1 MTLTNPS
8 LFPEACAFPDAENGN
23 LPTLISY
30 PFSIAC
36 SSVYPTE
43 AISGLQYV
51 QPGWNYAASSR
62 FVWNNP

>member
-36 SSVYPTE
+36 YSVYPTE

-51 QPGWNYAASSR
+51 QPGILL
-62 FVWNNP
+62 